1 MRSRLRD
8 RQPLR
13 HTPPAG
19 GVVGCLTCPYV
30 ILRDERVSAKKQ
42 RVVVDVHDAG
52 VRGDLLGDLVGVLR
66 GRQAGAQ
73 VEKLPD
79 PGLGQV
85 AFVGGDD
92 EVAAPEGALDDAG
105 VDGAVDGRGL
115 GR

>member
-1 MRSRLRD
+1 V
-8 RQPLR
+8 
-13 HTPPAG
+13 A
-19 GVVGCLTCPYV
+19 
-30 ILRDERVSAKKQ
+30 
-42 RVVVDVHDAG
+42 
-52 VRGDLLGDLVGVLR
+52 VLR

-92 EVAAPEGALDDAG
+92 GVAAPEGALDDAG